1 MYNVKIINA
10 TTGKFEAF
18 LSVNGRTEW
27 KQLKRALNHAYDYF
41 TKNENV
47 IVKVQSCD

>member
-1 MYNVKIINA
+1 MYHIKITNA

-18 LSVNGRTEW
+18 LSVKGRTEW
-27 KQLKRALNHAYDYF
+27 KCLKRALNHAHDYF